1 MEDVDEEEADGV
13 VDAEDDKRGEGG
25 GLVDHGADQQAMV
38 NEGKDGPVGDE
49 P

>member
-13 VDAEDDKRGEGG
+13 VDAEDDKGGEGG

-38 NEGKDGPVGDE
+38 NEGKDCPVGDE

>member
-1 MEDVDEEEADGV
+1 MEDVNEQEADSV
-13 VDAEDDKRGEGG
+13 VDAEDDKGGEGG

-38 NEGKDGPVGDE
+38 NEGKDCPVGDE